1 MQDSS
6 KLVPLVQ
13 RPWDLADGV
22 NVHLSHREPLS
33 QQHVTT
39 QNSWIQVIN
48 YLIFKSIAGN
58 ILCF

>member
-6 KLVPLVQ
+6 KFVPLVQ
-13 RPWDLADGV
+13 RPWDLADAG
-22 NVHLSHREPLS
+22 NVHLSRREPLS

-39 QNSWIQVIN
+39 QKSWIQVIN